1 MPVWRYSG
9 NWASWLEASSSTVSQ
24 NIAGN
29 SSVVKV
35 DVWIGMDG
43 GWSIEFG
50 NTYGN
55 TVSVTVN
62 GQTQTLSVGPLYLN
76 GSKKHLGSLQFTVG
90 HNGDGTGSA
99 NISLSSNM
107 SNIAYSNLFFGNA
120 SGSFSHGF
128 ATIPRASSFRV
139 GDVTIGSPASITI
152 DRKSSS
158 FTHTVRYAFGSL
170 SGTVASGVGTSASWA
185 VPTNFANQI
194 PNNVTGTGTLYLDT
208 YSGSTKIATS
218 SIQFTARL
226 PDSFKPTLGSIT
238 AYDMND
244 KARSVIT
251 GNSFLQLISN
261 IRVTFN
267 SASGTHGSTIK
278 SYRAELVGKNQ
289 AVTDN
294 NGTLGVMDWNGTAT
308 ISATVTDSRGRTS
321 NPVTLSITVIPYHP
335 PALSFTAYR
344 TQQYPNVI
352 QVSRTIRI
360 APVHFNGANRNSG
373 TLTFRVAPYN
383 TQNWTTDN
391 GAASQTFTN
400 PLELTN
406 SAANLGGSY
415 ASASSFQV
423 EGRLVDQF
431 FADGKVVISTVGG
444 EAVVHAYDKRR
455 RFGVGKIPEF
465 GIDGSLD
472 VAGQIFSQGKRVQE
486 HALTAG
492 NPALG
497 RITWNN
503 TTSPDDLIDSGFYWV
518 SKSTP
523 SGGWGTLQVYRIGE
537 LETTQIFTSS
547 DGGKSYA
554 RQKHYQT
561 GVWTPWKVQGLDNF
575 YPVGS
580 IYITVNN
587 TNPSTFM
594 GGTWERF
601 ANGRTLVGVSE
612 SESEFNTGNKTGGS
626 KTHTLTVEEIPPH
639 SHAQYVTAN
648 DGTPAIR
655 RDWSSDGRSG
665 PYPQGINTGNTGGG
679 RAHNNLQPY
688 IAVYMWKRTA

>member
-76 GSKKHLGSLQFTVG
+76 GSKKHLGSVQFTVG

-99 NISLSSNM
+99 SISLSSNM
-107 SNIAYSNLFFGNA
+107 SNIAYSNLYFGNA
-120 SGSFSHGF
+120 SGSFNHGF

-423 EGRLVDQF
+423 EGKLVDQF
-431 FADGKVVISTVGG
+431 FTDGKVVISTVGG

-465 GIDGSLD
+465 GTDGSLD
-472 VAGQIFSQGKRVQE
+472 VAGQIFSQGNRIQE
-486 HALTAG
+486 HALTTKDPSKG
-492 NPALG
+492 LIG
-497 RITWNN
+497 TL
-503 TTSPDDLIDSGFYWV
+503 DIDSPTNTGFAWGLI
-518 SKSTP
+518 SKYFSKLTAN
-523 SGGWGTLQVYRIGE
+523 GVI
-537 LETTQIFTSS
+537 ETFFTSANEAMQRWTS
-547 DGGKSYA
+547 HNGRSIFGRYRSYS
-554 RQKHYQT
+554 T
-561 GVWTPWKVQGLDNF
+561 GNYSEWSAVGLDNF

-580 IYITVNN
+580 IFISTSN

-601 ANGRTLVGVSE
+601 ANGRTIVGVSE
-612 SESEFNTGNKTGGS
+612 SESEFNTSTKTGGS

-688 IAVYMWKRTA
+688 ITVYMWKRTA